1 MLPATVGQDQTGG
14 RMADRETGDWLELV
28 VRVPTS
34 AQDAVVAWL
43 LDRGANGVQEDYP
56 GLFPAGDGPVVSG
69 DPSEWWGEAPRNES
83 GEVVLTGWLPK
94 PTAPEAEAEALHRF
108 LREIDAFVPGVG
120 DAPVTVRVA
129 PDQDWNAHWK
139 ASWKP
144 TPVGNRLLICPSWEH
159 PPETDRIVMRID
171 PGMAFGTGTH
181 FTTAS
186 CLGLIEELAMDEADR
201 PRSLLDVG
209 TGTGVLA
216 IGGLLLGID
225 RATGIDVDPEAVA
238 EARENALRNGV
249 GERLTVTSHPLTG
262 DEGCFD
268 VVVANLVAHT
278 LLRVAGPICHAVA
291 PGGSLIASGILLCH
305 EDAVD
310 LALRDRGLTPWTARR
325 DDSWVTLMYRRMGGS

>member
-1 MLPATVGQDQTGG
+1 MSERDV
-14 RMADRETGDWLELV
+14 GDWLELV
-28 VRVPTS
+28 VQVPTA

-43 LDRGANGVQEDYP
+43 LDRGADGVQEDYP
-56 GLFPAGDGPVVSG
+56 GLYPAGDGPVVSG
-69 DPSEWWGEAPRNES
+69 DPSEWWGEAPRNDS
-83 GEVVLTGWLPK
+83 GEVILTAWLPK
-94 PTAPEAEAEALHRF
+94 PTAPEVEAEALRRF
-108 LREIDAFVPGVG
+108 LREIDTFVPGVAE
-120 DAPVTVRVA
+120 APVTVRVA

-144 TPVGNRLLICPSWEH
+144 TPIGERLLICPSWEE
-159 PPETDRIVMRID
+159 PPETERVVMRID

-186 CLGLIEELAMDEADR
+186 CLGLIEGLTADPDCR

-209 TGTGVLA
+209 TGTGILA

-249 GERLTVTSHPLTG
+249 GERLTVTSQPLAG
-262 DEGCFD
+262 DEGRFD

-278 LLRVAGPICHAVA
+278 LLRLARPICRAVA
-291 PGGSLIASGILLCH
+291 PGGSLIVSGVLLCH
-305 EDAVD
+305 EEAVD
-310 LALRDRGLTPWTARR
+310 AAIRDHGLTPWTERR
-325 DDSWVTLMYRRMGGS
+325 DDSWVTLMYNHLGGD

>member
-1 MLPATVGQDQTGG
+1 MSEHDV
-14 RMADRETGDWLELV
+14 GDWLELV
-28 VRVPTS
+28 VQVPTA
-34 AQDAVVAWL
+34 AQDAVVGWL

-56 GLFPAGDGPVVSG
+56 GLYPAGDGPVVSG

-83 GEVVLTGWLPK
+83 GEVILTAWLPK

-108 LREIDAFVPGVG
+108 LREIDAFVPGVAG
-120 DAPVTVRVA
+120 APVAVRVA

-144 TPVGNRLLICPSWEH
+144 TPIGNRLLICPSWEES
-159 PPETDRIVMRID
+159 PATDRIVIHID

-186 CLGLIEELAMDEADR
+186 CLSLIEGLSADAKRR

-209 TGTGVLA
+209 TGTGILA

-225 RATGIDVDPEAVA
+225 RATGIDVAPEAVA

-249 GERLTVTSHPLTG
+249 GERLTVTSRPLAG
-262 DEGCFD
+262 DEGRFD

-278 LLRVAGPICHAVA
+278 LLKLAAPICRAVA
-291 PGGSLIASGILLCH
+291 PGGSLIVSGILLCH
-305 EDAVD
+305 EQEVAD
-310 LALRDRGLTPWTARR
+310 ALRDNGLTPWTAQR
-325 DDSWVTLMYRRMGGS
+325 DDSWVTLMYQRLDGD